1 MNENVT
7 RMLDYLKSICFTD
20 KHFTVSL
27 VADGGLDVI
36 IDSFNFHDFDLSN
49 DGTLQFNSIKSDT
62 NFCIDLN
69 RVQDYAAGED
79 GSFTVDCGSYR
90 ISCEVI

>member
-1 MNENVT
+1 
-7 RMLDYLKSICFTD
+7 MLDYLKSICFTD

-49 DGTLQFNSIKSDT
+49 DGILQFNSIKNDT
-62 NFCIDLN
+62 NFSIDLN
-69 RVQDYAAGED
+69 RVQDYAACED
-79 GSFTVDCGSYR
+79 GSFTVDCGSYKL
-90 ISCEVI
+90 SCEVI